1 MNDIG
6 QAFTWNVASGD
17 SKTIAFK
24 LSQHRRRFDEQE
36 TVARLSGDCDCAGGF
51 QARILV
57 SDLPLLN
64 EGVCCFKSVRNS
76 RETSGR

>member
-6 QAFTWNVASGD
+6 QAFTGNVASGD

-36 TVARLSGDCDCAGGF
+36 AVARLSRNCDRAGSF

-57 SDLPLLN
+57 SNLPLLN
-64 EGVCCFKSVRNS
+64 DGVCCFITVRNS